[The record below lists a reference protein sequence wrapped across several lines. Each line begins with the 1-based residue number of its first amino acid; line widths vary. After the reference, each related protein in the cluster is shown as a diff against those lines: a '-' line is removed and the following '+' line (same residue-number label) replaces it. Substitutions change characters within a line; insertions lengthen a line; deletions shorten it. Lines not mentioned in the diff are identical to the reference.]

1 MESTVIPPALRDRLG
16 PEATAGLLE
25 LLAQLH
31 PAWKTD
37 VIEAVTDR
45 FERRLVEE
53 TSKLRIEMS
62 QGFAVLRH
70 ETSELRQELAGMR
83 HDMAQG
89 LAGVRHD
96 MAQALAGVRQDM
108 TQGLAG
114 VRQNMAQELA
124 GVRQDM
130 AQELM
135 GVRQDVAQQLAGMR
149 QDMTRDLAGM
159 RQAMTLDRFELL
171 KWAFLFWVGQFFATA
186 SLAVLLV
193 RFLKSGG

>member
-1 MESTVIPPALRDRLG
+1 MDSTVVPAALRDRLG

-25 LLAQLH
+25 LLAH
-31 PAWKTD
+31 PQPTWKTD

-53 TSKLRIEMS
+53 TSKLRIEMA
-62 QGFAVLRH
+62 QGFAALRH
-70 ETSELRQELAGMR
+70 EVSGLRQELSGTRQAMTQDLSGM
-83 HDMAQG
+83 
-89 LAGVRHD
+89 
-96 MAQALAGVRQDM
+96 RQDM
-108 TQGLAG
+108 TQGLSAM
-114 VRQNMAQELA
+114 RQEMTQE
-124 GVRQDM
+124 
-130 AQELM
+130 
-135 GVRQDVAQQLAGMR
+135 LAGMR
-149 QDMTRDLAGM
+149 QAMTQEVAGM

>member
-1 MESTVIPPALRDRLG
+1 MDSTVVPAALRDRLG

-25 LLAQLH
+25 LLAH
-31 PAWKTD
+31 PQPTWKTD

-53 TSKLRIEMS
+53 TSKLRIEMA
-62 QGFAVLRH
+62 QGFAALRH
-70 ETSELRQELAGMR
+70 EVSGLRQELSGTRQAMTQDLSGM
-83 HDMAQG
+83 
-89 LAGVRHD
+89 
-96 MAQALAGVRQDM
+96 RQDM
-108 TQGLAG
+108 TQGLSA
-114 VRQNMAQELA
+114 
-124 GVRQDM
+124 
-130 AQELM
+130 
-135 GVRQDVAQQLAGMR
+135 MR
-149 QDMTRDLAGM
+149 QEMTQELAGM